1 MHINVLKFTMKILRH
16 VSIETRD
23 LAMAVTLGRSTLNL
37 TKDNSVVLGL
47 GQGVKSAEGSLPNA
61 RLRTAS

>member
-1 MHINVLKFTMKILRH
+1 MHINVLKFTMRILRH

-23 LAMAVTLGRSTLNL
+23 LAMAVTLDKKTLNL

-47 GQGVKSAEGSLPNA
+47 CQIVQRAEEIS
-61 RLRTAS
+61 